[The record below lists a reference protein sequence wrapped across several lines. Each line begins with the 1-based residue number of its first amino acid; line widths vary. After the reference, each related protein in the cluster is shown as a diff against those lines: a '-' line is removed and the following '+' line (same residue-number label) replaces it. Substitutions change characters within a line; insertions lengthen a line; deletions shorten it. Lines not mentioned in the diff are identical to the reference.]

1 MKNFYSLPLRTGD
14 SRKVIKCQICP
25 AAQAAFR
32 IFAGNNL
39 VYKGSL
45 YKGNKRGTLSATPN
59 PPVFNGHSRTADH
72 PASQTPGR
80 FIAPDSAPSINSTN
94 VCLRKP
100 AHTGDPVICGSRKIR
115 LPRQTAAS
123 NLSGT
128 LQSPRT
134 VHGTRSRLR
143 TGNVCS
149 FSNPACKGPHT

>member
-39 VYKGSL
+39 VYKGTFNIKAI
-45 YKGNKRGTLSATPN
+45 KGNTLRHAESSGIQRPQSNCRPSCFANTRTVHCPGFGTLHQLYECLLTETCP
-59 PPVFNGHSRTADH
+59 H
-72 PASQTPGR
+72 GR
-80 FIAPDSAPSINSTN
+80 S
-94 VCLRKP
+94 
-100 AHTGDPVICGSRKIR
+100 VICGSRKIR